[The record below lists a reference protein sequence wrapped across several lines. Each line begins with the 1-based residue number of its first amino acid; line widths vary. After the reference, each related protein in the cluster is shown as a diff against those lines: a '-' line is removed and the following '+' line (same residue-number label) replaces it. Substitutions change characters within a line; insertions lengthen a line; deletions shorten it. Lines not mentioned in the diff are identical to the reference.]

1 MKRKYYALPFYQWLI
16 SLRRQIPVALSTLLK
31 YNVRAFNVMKE

>member
-16 SLRRQIPVALSTLLK
+16 SRRQIPVALSTLLK